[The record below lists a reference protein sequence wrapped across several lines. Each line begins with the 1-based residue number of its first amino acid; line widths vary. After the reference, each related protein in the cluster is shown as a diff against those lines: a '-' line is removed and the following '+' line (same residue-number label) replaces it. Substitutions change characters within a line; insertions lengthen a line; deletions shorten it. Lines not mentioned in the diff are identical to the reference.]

1 MIPLRKTSTTKSPKI
16 RLFKW
21 AVVVLLCVV
30 IGGVLFFKLW
40 PPFGGTVNGEGLERA
55 QASPHYRDGKFVNTL
70 PQPSF
75 KPGEIW
81 GYLKEQ
87 FFGDQVRVPPSAVPV
102 SAMTPEVMYASG
114 QTTGYMYGP
123 PPGLRAVWLGHSSVY
138 IELDGLRLLV
148 DPMFSQRASPFNV
161 IGPKRFH
168 APPVSL
174 ADLPKI
180 DAVMISHDHPDHLD
194 MDTVRFL
201 SSKGTHFFVP
211 LGVGSHLDAW
221 AIPEGQITELDWFES
236 AQMKG
241 LTIICTP
248 AQHYSGRRIVDYNKT
263 LWSSWSF
270 VGPEHRVFYSG
281 DTGFSDHFTQIG
293 YQLGPFDLSIIKIG
307 LYGPGASWIF
317 SHLDPEDAV
326 KAHLAVGARRML
338 PVHWGT
344 FNIALHDWDEPIKRA
359 VKAARENSVDLVTP
373 RVGEVVV
380 AGEPFGSQ
388 GWWETDNT
396 SNK

>member
-1 MIPLRKTSTTKSPKI
+1 MNPLYKTSTTKSPKI
-16 RLFKW
+16 RLVKW
-21 AVVVLLCVV
+21 AIIVLLCVV
-30 IGGVLFFKLW
+30 IGSVLFFKLW
-40 PPFGGTVNGEGLERA
+40 PPFGGTVNGERLERA

-70 PQPSF
+70 PQPSI

-87 FFGDQVRVPPSAVPV
+87 FFGDQVRVPPS
-102 SAMTPEVMYASG
+102 SAIPISIFDPAAGHASE
-114 QTTGYMYGP
+114 QTQAS
-123 PPGLRAVWLGHSSVY
+123 PGLRTIWLGHSSVY

-148 DPMFSQRASPFNV
+148 DPVFSERASPFDG

-168 APPVSL
+168 APPVVL

-194 MDTVRFL
+194 MRTVKFL

-211 LGVGSHLDAW
+211 LGVGSHLDQW
-221 AIPEGQITELDWFES
+221 KIPESQITELDWFES

-263 LWSSWSF
+263 LWSSWSV
-270 VGPEHRVFYSG
+270 VGPQHRVFYSG
-281 DTGFSDHFTQIG
+281 DTGFSEHFTQIG
-293 YQLGPFDLSIIKIG
+293 DQLGPFDLSIIKIG
-307 LYGPGASWIF
+307 LYGPGDSWIF
-317 SHLDPEDAV
+317 SHIDPEDAI

-359 VKAARENSVDLVTP
+359 VKAASENSVDLVTP
-373 RVGEVVV
+373 RVGEVVT
-380 AGEPFGSQ
+380 AGEPFRSIR
-388 GWWETDNT
+388 WWEEVR
-396 SNK
+396 